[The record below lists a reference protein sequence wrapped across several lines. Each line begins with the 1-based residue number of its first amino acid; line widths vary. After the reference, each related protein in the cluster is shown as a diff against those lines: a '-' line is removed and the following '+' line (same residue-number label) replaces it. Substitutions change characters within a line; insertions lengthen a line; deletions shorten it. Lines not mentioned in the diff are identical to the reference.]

1 MSVIDRTDLW
11 FRGGSSDKV
20 YQAEITKQGSG
31 YVVNFA
37 YGRRGS
43 NLKTGSKTTN
53 PVSLSDARKIYDKLI
68 AEKTSKGYQV
78 TRVIDRSQS
87 ASHPNNPVKPIPVV
101 APATFQSTV
110 QCNLLNHIDEES
122 EVDHLLRNG
131 DWYCQPKLDGVRFLL
146 EKKGKHI
153 RGYNRKG
160 IQVAVPIE
168 IFESIR
174 AADAYY
180 EDGCPNFLIDGE
192 LIGNVH
198 HSFDILEHDDKDV
211 RGLAFHNR
219 IALLEQLFSND
230 LENDHLK
237 FVRAAQ
243 GKEKIP
249 LYEQLQ
255 KDNKE
260 GVVFKNK
267 YATYTPGRPSSGGSY
282 LKRKFYSTASCVVSE
297 ISNKKRSVGVR
308 VYEQGIPVFIG
319 NCTIPVNHPIPNLGD
334 VVEIKY
340 LYAYKNGSL
349 YQPIYLGVRSDID
362 ENDCIYSQLKFK
374 SEND

>member
-1 MSVIDRTDLW
+1 MSVIHHRTDLW
-11 FRGGSSDKV
+11 YQAGSSDKV
-20 YQAEITKQGSG
+20 YQAEIMQQGSG

-43 NLKTGSKTTN
+43 NLKSGTKTAS
-53 PVSLSDARKIYDKLI
+53 PVSLFKAQEIYDKLI
-68 AEKTSKGYQV
+68 AEKTSKGYQITEV
-78 TRVIDRSQS
+78 AGDVHISGS
-87 ASHPNNPVKPIPVV
+87 VKPIPVV
-101 APATFQSTV
+101 APATFQPTV

-122 EVDHLLRNG
+122 EVDYLLR
-131 DWYCQPKLDGVRFLL
+131 DDVWYCQPKLDGVRFLL
-146 EKKGKHI
+146 EKKGNHI
-153 RGYNRKG
+153 LGYNRKG

-168 IFESIR
+168 IVESIQ

-180 EDGCPNFLIDGE
+180 DEGCPNFLIDGE
-192 LIGNVH
+192 LVGTVH
-198 HSFDILEHDDKDV
+198 HAFDILEHDDKDV
-211 RGLAFHNR
+211 RELAFHNR

-230 LENDHLK
+230 LENDHLR
-237 FVRAAQ
+237 FVRAAK

-260 GVVFKNK
+260 GIVFKNK
-267 YATYTPGRPSSGGSY
+267 YATYKPGRPNSGGHY

-297 ISNKKRSVGVR
+297 VGNTKRSVSLR
-308 VYEQGIPVFIG
+308 VYDNNLPVFIG
-319 NCTIPVNHPIPNLGD
+319 NCTIPVNHPIPNKGD

-362 ENDCIYSQLKFK
+362 KNDCIYSQLKFK